1 MAESHTTFMDG
12 FDLLN
17 KSIHRTSAPESP
29 GSAAYKFSTLDNS
42 HWNPGSCTIRI
53 FYLKFENHGSKEVKG
68 YLQDMVT

>member
-29 GSAAYKFSTLDNS
+29 GTAAYKFSTLDNS
-42 HWNPGSCTIRI
+42 HWNPGSCNIRI
-53 FYLKFENHGSKEVKG
+53 F
-68 YLQDMVT
+68 